1 MLDLHCLSAPTAM
14 FIFRLRRR
22 QLSRPFFLRCTWTHH
37 DITVSAHVLC
47 RTDRCGCQSLRR
59 GPERNMK
66 SFWVC
71 RTQALTDGRGEQQ
84 RYIYG
89 DKDTKTLQRRYFQ
102 YKLSL
107 CRHLPF
113 LTQACSHNYIYSGCR
128 NCAPRGK
135 KNDRWGQILR
145 CHMRELSSNTLYSAS
160 RQQGY
165 KL

>member
-1 MLDLHCLSAPTAM
+1 MCQQPS
-14 FIFRLRRR
+14 
-22 QLSRPFFLRCTWTHH
+22 SPFFLRCTWTHH
-37 DITVSAHVLC
+37 DIPVRAHILC

-59 GPERNMK
+59 APERNMK
-66 SFWVC
+66 SFRAC
-71 RTQALTDGRGEQQ
+71 QTQALTDGRGEQQ

-89 DKDTKTLQRRYFQ
+89 DKDTRTLQRRYFQ

-107 CRHLPF
+107 CTHLPF
-113 LTQACSHNYIYSGCR
+113 GGLCFWHRHVLTTTFTVVVETVH
-128 NCAPRGK
+128 
-135 KNDRWGQILR
+135 WGQILR